1 MKKGWLLVWLFAGV
15 LLLSG
20 CMSRHVEEQLLV
32 IILGV
37 DEGENGDMTLIAKV
51 PSNTSGEEGGA
62 PGEEAAKG
70 GNQLG
75 YLTIFAT
82 GHQFADT
89 LELLLATTPRSLNFS
104 QVREIVI
111 SKKMAESPAFGPL
124 LLQLYSLPRMHTQA
138 VVVVC
143 EGDTRAFIEEQ
154 KPYVGARLSRYIEV
168 SIMNYAGKG
177 FVPTTTLSE
186 AVQEMGFGWQ
196 DPLLMLGALPGKA
209 EGSTEEGNVLDVDA
223 GELHSTSVNAVKLFG
238 AAVTDGEKV
247 SGTLTGYEMALL
259 NLIRG
264 HAQSLSLADEQG
276 FSLPLYVRT
285 PATLKVEE
293 AGDKLRLCVDFLCE
307 VHYTSGYP
315 PGEEPIRRQ
324 LEEDITA
331 TIRKLQ
337 HMRCDAL
344 GFGGQWIR
352 RFPTVK
358 EWEVCNWRQKY
369 EQAEVQVDV
378 QLRLKKE

>member
-1 MKKGWLLVWLFAGV
+1 MKKAVFLLLLTGCV

-37 DEGENGDMTLIAKV
+37 DETEEGKVTLIAKV
-51 PSNTSGEEGGA
+51 PSNTTQEEGGSSR
-62 PGEEAAKG
+62 EEASKG

-75 YLTIFAT
+75 YLTIYAT

-111 SKKMAESPAFGPL
+111 SKKMAESPGFAPL
-124 LLQLYSLPRMHTQA
+124 LLQLYTLPRMHTQA
-138 VVVVC
+138 MVVIC
-143 EGDTRAFIEEQ
+143 EGETKGFIEEQ

-168 SIMNYAGKG
+168 SIINYAGKG
-177 FVPTTTLSE
+177 FVPKTTLAQ

-196 DPLLMLGALPGKA
+196 DPLLMLGALPGKD
-209 EGSTEEGNVLDVDA
+209 EGPPKEGNVLDVAA

-238 AAVTDGEKV
+238 AAATDGEKV
-247 SGTLTGYEMALL
+247 SGTLTGYEVALL

-264 HAQSLSLADEQG
+264 QAQSLSLSDEHG

-285 PATLKVEE
+285 PATLTVKE
-293 AGDKLRLCVDFLCE
+293 GNPFLLSVDFLCE
-307 VHYTSGYP
+307 VHYTSGYAP
-315 PGEEPIRRQ
+315 DEEKIRQQ
-324 LEEDITA
+324 LQTDIGM

-337 HMRCDAL
+337 KMRCDAL

-352 RFPTVK
+352 RYLTVND
-358 EWEVCNWRQKY
+358 WEKTDWRDQY
-369 EQAEVQVDV
+369 EQAQVQVNV